1 LNLTL
6 IVMTAL
12 GLAACGLLCAVVLLR
27 KRLVDRAEAASGDR
41 DLIRELRL
49 RLAHTRRMEAVGIYA
64 GSIVHN
70 LTDLISVIQ
79 GNLRLA
85 DAGRDR
91 DQPPHEELQKAA
103 AAGRTAGD
111 LLAGLGRFY
120 HQAHAERKPVD
131 LEPLVGDTVKFL
143 ADLLPPNVELRSDL
157 LPCGPVLASAA
168 GIQQVLMNLCSPS
181 SPHVGQGMIH
191 ITLREEIVAS
201 GRNAQPHPIPEGSY
215 ARLSIR
221 DSRPSP
227 DSETLDRIL
236 ETYYSGGPGLE
247 EPGLGLAT
255 VSRFIEH
262 KRGTGKPES
271 GDAQGTDFS
280 IYFPLIAWRV
290 ISEESD
296 LDTPDLD
303 LPLPEDLVR
312 IPPAHILL
320 VEDEELVAD
329 VLARGLRSLG
339 FPVTVAPDG
348 RKALDVFCAS
358 PETFDVVITDQIMP
372 HMSGVRLARE
382 LRAVRKDLPVI
393 LVTGFHNSYQEQQAR
408 EAGIR
413 EFIPKPCSHLDL
425 ARAIGRLSLG
435 RLEGRA

>member
-1 LNLTL
+1 M
-6 IVMTAL
+6 IVMTTL
-12 GLAACGLLCAVVLLR
+12 GLAACGLLFAVVRLR
-27 KRLVDRAEAASGDR
+27 RRLAARAQAASGDR
-41 DLIRELRL
+41 DLVRELRL
-49 RLAHTRRMEAVGIYA
+49 RLARTRRMEAVGIYA

-85 DAGRDR
+85 NAGRDR
-91 DQPPHEELQKAA
+91 DQPPREELQKAA
-103 AAGRTAGD
+103 AAGRTAAD
-111 LLAGLGRFY
+111 LLADLGRFY
-120 HQAHAERKPVD
+120 HQVHEERKPVD

-143 ADLLPPNVELRSDL
+143 ADLLPPNVELRYDL

-168 GIQQVLMNLCSPS
+168 GIQQVLMNLCNPSP
-181 SPHVGQGMIH
+181 PHAGRGKIH

-201 GRNAQPHPIPEGSY
+201 GRNAHPHPIPAGSY

-221 DSRPSP
+221 DTRSNR
-227 DSETLDRIL
+227 DRDTLDKIL
-236 ETYYSGGPGLE
+236 ETYYSGGPGME

-262 KRGTGKPES
+262 NQGAGEPES
-271 GDAQGTDFS
+271 GGARGIDFS
-280 IYFPLIAWRV
+280 VYFPLIAWRV
-290 ISEESD
+290 ISEEPE
-296 LDTPDLD
+296 LDMPDFD
-303 LPLPEDLVR
+303 QPPPEDLVR
-312 IPPAHILL
+312 IPPARILL

-329 VLARGLRSLG
+329 VLARGLRMLG

-348 RKALDVFCAS
+348 RKALDVFSAS
-358 PETFDVVITDQIMP
+358 PGTFDVVITDQIMP

-393 LVTGFHNSYQEQQAR
+393 LVTGFHNSYQEHQAR

-425 ARAIGRLSLG
+425 ARAIGRLGLG